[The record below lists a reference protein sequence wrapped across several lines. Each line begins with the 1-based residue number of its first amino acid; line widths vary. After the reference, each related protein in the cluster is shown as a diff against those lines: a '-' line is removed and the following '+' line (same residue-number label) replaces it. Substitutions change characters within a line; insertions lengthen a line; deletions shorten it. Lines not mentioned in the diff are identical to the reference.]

1 VVAAAAAVV
10 VAEADSA
17 AGAAASAVAV
27 PQAVGSALAYDSFCH
42 ATPVNLGNMTLLTKE
57 EQRLVAQSITKA
69 ERTTDAEIVT
79 VLSARADDYVH
90 ITLLWAALIAL
101 IVPGAINYA
110 ASWLDLHELL
120 AVQWGLFILLAL
132 LFRIPALTTRLVPR
146 QMRHWRAAS
155 LARRQF
161 LEQNL
166 HHTRGETG
174 MLIFVSEAERYVEI
188 LVDRGI
194 SRKLPDSTWDP
205 VIATFTAHVRRKETL
220 QGFLKS
226 IESCGA
232 LLAEHL
238 PATSQ
243 RNELPNRLVVLR

>member
-1 VVAAAAAVV
+1 
-10 VAEADSA
+10 
-17 AGAAASAVAV
+17 
-27 PQAVGSALAYDSFCH
+27 
-42 ATPVNLGNMTLLTKE
+42 MTLLSETE
-57 EQRLVAQSITKA
+57 LQQVAQAIARA
-69 ERTTDAEIVT
+69 ERHTDAEIVT
-79 VLSARADDYVH
+79 VLAARADDYAY
-90 ITLLWAALIAL
+90 IPLLWASLIAL
-101 IVPGAINYA
+101 TVPGLLNYGIVLMGPHALLMTQWA
-110 ASWLDLHELL
+110 AF
-120 AVQWGLFILLAL
+120 VVLAL
-132 LFRIPALTTRLVPR
+132 LFRVPAITTRLIPHHVR
-146 QMRHWRAAS
+146 RWRAGN

-194 SRKLPDSTWDP
+194 SAKLPDATWEP
-205 VIATFTAHVRRKETL
+205 VIATFTEHVRRGETL

-238 PATSQ
+238 PATTP
-243 RNELPNRLVVLR
+243 RDELPDRLVVLA

>member
-1 VVAAAAAVV
+1 
-10 VAEADSA
+10 
-17 AGAAASAVAV
+17 
-27 PQAVGSALAYDSFCH
+27 
-42 ATPVNLGNMTLLTKE
+42 MTLLTKD
-57 EQRLVAQSITKA
+57 EQRQVAQSITQA

-79 VLSARADDYVH
+79 VLAPRADDYVH
-90 ITLLWAALIAL
+90 TSLLWASLVAL
-101 IVPGAINYA
+101 IVPGAINYGTD
-110 ASWLDLHELL
+110 WLSLHQLL
-120 AVQWGLFILLAL
+120 AVQWGLFIVLAL
-132 LFRIPALTTRLVPR
+132 LFRIPAIATRLVPR
-146 QMRHWRAAS
+146 HIRHWRAAS

-194 SRKLPDSTWDP
+194 SSKLPDSTWDP
-205 VIATFTAHVRRKETL
+205 IIATFTAHVRRKQTL
-220 QGFLKS
+220 QGFVKS

-232 LLAEHL
+232 VLAEHL